1 MDGSLGYAF
10 GLAFS
15 AIGAAVAGVPWVAV
29 AGVLA
34 AVPYF
39 AIGLLR
45 VLEAVRPRQRRRARL
60 LLR

>member
-1 MDGSLGYAF
+1 MDGSLAYAF
-10 GLAFS
+10 GLFSS

-34 AVPYF
+34 AIPYF

-45 VLEAVRPRQRRRARL
+45 LLEAVRPRPRRTRL
-60 LLR
+60 LLH